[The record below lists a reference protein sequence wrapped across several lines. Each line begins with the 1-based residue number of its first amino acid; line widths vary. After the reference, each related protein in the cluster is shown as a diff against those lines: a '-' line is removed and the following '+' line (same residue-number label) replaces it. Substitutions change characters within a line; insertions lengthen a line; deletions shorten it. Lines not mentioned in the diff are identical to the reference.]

1 MVSIRAVYRDGQ
13 LRLLDPVELQ
23 EGEEVQI
30 QIVRPAVRLVDAAAD
45 MLVTF
50 DEVVEDIDEAAL
62 QSQLDAALRGKRP
75 LSEIII
81 EERRENA

>member
-1 MVSIRAVYRDGQ
+1 MVSIRAVYKNGQ
-13 LRLLDPVELQ
+13 LQPLDPVELQ

-30 QIVRPAVRLVDAAAD
+30 QIVKPEVRWVDGVAD

-50 DEVVEDIDEAAL
+50 DEVTEAIDEVTL
-62 QSQLDAALRGKRP
+62 QAQLDAALKGKRP

-81 EERRENA
+81 EDRYEDA